1 MADIY
6 IGQLL
11 GRIRSLPPSEGIK
24 IAAAR
29 TRDLEYPFDGRTLY
43 QKLFVKAEKVYFKV
57 ELELGPVTQTDHKIY
72 ATNIVKLRR
81 PFLSHL
87 PPRMIIVIWNNDV
100 LEWYSLNIPAVER
113 APSRKY
119 GALKTGLQML
129 AEKIY
134 IQLGGLSE
142 KQNGK
147 AYQMILQLNT
157 QVDPFIFTDKVT
169 QEIICY
175 EFEKLIVHTN

>member
-1 MADIY
+1 MNNIY
-6 IGQLL
+6 VGQLL
-11 GRIRSLPPSEGIK
+11 GQIHGVHPSEGIK

-43 QKLFVKAEKVYFKV
+43 QKLFIKSEKVYFKV
-57 ELELGPVTQTDHKIY
+57 ELELGPLTQTNHKIY
-72 ATNIVKLRR
+72 ATNIVKLRK

-87 PPRMIIVIWNNDV
+87 PPRMVIVIWNNDV

-119 GALKTGLQML
+119 GDFKICLRSL
-129 AEKIY
+129 ADKIY
-134 IQLGGLSE
+134 IQLGEL
-142 KQNGK
+142 KNGK
-147 AYQMILQLNT
+147 AYQMVLQLNT
-157 QVDPFIFTDKVT
+157 HVDPFIFTDKVT